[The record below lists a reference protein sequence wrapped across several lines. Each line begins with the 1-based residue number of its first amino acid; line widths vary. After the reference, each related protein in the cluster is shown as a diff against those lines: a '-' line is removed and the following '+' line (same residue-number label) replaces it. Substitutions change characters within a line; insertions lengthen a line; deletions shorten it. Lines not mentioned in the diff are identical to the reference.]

1 MLAKI
6 ITFLVSLTRQMS
18 SLETVKLLSRL
29 LFKCNDVTTALFFET
44 KTKIHNRNVSSET
57 KSDKDKSSDI
67 YSRDF
72 HLFSTTSHVVNAT
85 NKVPILEILSECQT
99 FFKGYDQ
106 ET

>member
-29 LFKCNDVTTALFFET
+29 LFKYNDVTTALFFET
-44 KTKIHNRNVSSET
+44 KTEIHFRNDSSET